1 MKQIKLII
9 ITVLFLIATGA
20 MAQERPSRVQAKRD
34 PIEIVQPDSTF
45 LTIYL
50 RGDERYHVRM
60 TIDGYVIKQ
69 NKKGY
74 YCYAKINCKG
84 QIVPSCRVAKNPE
97 NRTKC
102 DWHYLKKLDKNK
114 KLKLIP

>member
-74 YCYAKINCKG
+74 YCYAKVNCKG
-84 QIVPSCRVAKNPE
+84 KIVPSCRVAKNPE

>member
-74 YCYAKINCKG
+74 YCYAKVNSKG
-84 QIVPSCRVAKNPE
+84 QIVPSCRVARNPE

>member
-9 ITVLFLIATGA
+9 ITVLFFIATGA

-74 YCYAKINCKG
+74 YCYAKVNSKG
-84 QIVPSCRVAKNPE
+84 QIVPSCRVARNPE

-102 DWHYLKKLDKNK
+102 DWHYLKKLDRNN

>member
-1 MKQIKLII
+1 MFIVSLLI
-9 ITVLFLIATGA
+9 TCGA
-20 MAQERPSRVQAKRD
+20 MAQDRPSRVPAKRD
-34 PIEIVQPDSTF
+34 PMDVMQPDSTF

-60 TIDGYVIKQ
+60 TIDGYVIQQ

-74 YCYAKINCKG
+74 YCYVKQNCKG
-84 QIVPSCRVAKNPE
+84 VIVPSCRVAKNPE

-102 DWHYLKKLDKNK
+102 DWAYLKRLDKNK

>member
-74 YCYAKINCKG
+74 YCYAKVNSKG
-84 QIVPSCRVAKNPE
+84 QIVPSCRVARNPE

-102 DWHYLKKLDKNK
+102 DWHYLKKLDRNN

>member
-1 MKQIKLII
+1 MNRLKLILAACCL
-9 ITVLFLIATGA
+9 VLA
-20 MAQERPSRVQAKRD
+20 MAGFAQERPSRVPAKRD
-34 PIEIVQPDSTF
+34 PMDVMQPDSTF

-84 QIVPSCRVAKNPE
+84 QIVPSCRVAKNPD

>member
-1 MKQIKLII
+1 MNKLKLLVIASCLFV
-9 ITVLFLIATGA
+9 TVIGK
-20 MAQERPSRVQAKRD
+20 AQERPSRVPAKRD
-34 PIEIVQPDSTF
+34 PIEVMQPDSTF

-60 TIDGYVIKQ
+60 TADGYVIKQ

-84 QIVPSCRVAKNPE
+84 QLVPSCRVAKNPE
-97 NRTKC
+97 DRSKC
-102 DWHYLKKLDKNK
+102 DWHYLKKLEKNK
-114 KLKLIP
+114 KLKLNP

>member
-74 YCYAKINCKG
+74 YCYAKVNSKG
-84 QIVPSCRVAKNPE
+84 QIVPSCRVARNPE

-102 DWHYLKKLDKNK
+102 DWHYLKKLDRNNQ
-114 KLKLIP
+114 LKLIP

>member
-74 YCYAKINCKG
+74 YCYAKVNSKG

>member
-102 DWHYLKKLDKNK
+102 DWHYLKKLDRNNQ
-114 KLKLIP
+114 LKLIP

>member
-74 YCYAKINCKG
+74 YCYAKVNCKG
-84 QIVPSCRVAKNPE
+84 QIVPSCRVARNPE

-102 DWHYLKKLDKNK
+102 DWHYLKKLDRNN